1 MARFSTPLVIV
12 NVPMLFRLFSP
23 STFAHTGQRS
33 SLFSASS
40 AGRQR
45 FPTIFALG
53 LHTTSFAVQQRFGRF
68 SEICR
73 NLQKCAQIDKVCAQ
87 TSAY

>member
-33 SLFSASS
+33 SLLTPLPVDGRGSERFFVLRLPSAFSAAQKRS
-40 AGRQR
+40 
-45 FPTIFALG
+45 
-53 LHTTSFAVQQRFGRF
+53 GRF
-68 SEICR
+68 SVICR

-87 TSAY
+87 TSAN